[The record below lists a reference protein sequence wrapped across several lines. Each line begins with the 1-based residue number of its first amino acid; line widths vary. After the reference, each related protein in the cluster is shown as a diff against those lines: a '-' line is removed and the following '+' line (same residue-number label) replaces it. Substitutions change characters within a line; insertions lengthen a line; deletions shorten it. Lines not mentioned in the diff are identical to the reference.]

1 MIFLI
6 EKKENLCFLI
16 YSFTA
21 KRILNLG
28 TGDGRLLRLLKM
40 GRPEIETV
48 VIDVSPTMVKSVKK
62 NFVNDKS
69 VRIAE
74 HDLQDPLPELGYF
87 DAIISSFAYIIGL
100 ISASTLY
107 RSLFCT

>member
-1 MIFLI
+1 MKLLGLIMNGYLSNMLQNIRVEQMIFLI

-40 GRPEIETV
+40 SRLEIEAV
-48 VIDVSPTMVKSVKK
+48 AIDVSPTMINSVKK
-62 NFVNDKS
+62 NFADDK
-69 VRIAE
+69 
-74 HDLQDPLPELGYF
+74 
-87 DAIISSFAYIIGL
+87 
-100 ISASTLY
+100 
-107 RSLFCT
+107 